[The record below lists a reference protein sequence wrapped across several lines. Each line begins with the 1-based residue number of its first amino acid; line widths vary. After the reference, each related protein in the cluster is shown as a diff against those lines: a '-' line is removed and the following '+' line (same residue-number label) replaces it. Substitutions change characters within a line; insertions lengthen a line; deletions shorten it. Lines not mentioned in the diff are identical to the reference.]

1 MTAEDKLRS
10 LVLAPYLI
18 KATALIGNARYVGG
32 NQFRHAFATLGI
44 LLDYKYFSNSVLLK
58 ASVVHDLFEDIPST
72 DRSILRNLDSDGE
85 MVTSL
90 VLEMTKDEN
99 ESKATY
105 LKRILETGSYNAKV
119 LKVADRIS
127 NLTDI
132 NRSIFSDNKIAQY
145 LDETEEYVIPMAQQ
159 VNQDM
164 VLELTDLIKKRR
176 TMIKKVYKLPW
187 LNFRFKF
194 NFFRFFISTL
204 F

>member
-10 LVLAPYLI
+10 LVLAPYII
-18 KATALIGNARYVGG
+18 KATALIGKARYVGG

-44 LLDYKYFSNSVLLK
+44 LLDYKYFSNPVILK
-58 ASVVHDLFEDIPST
+58 ASLVHDLFEDIPSA
-72 DRSILRNLDSDGE
+72 DKAILRDLDSDGDE
-85 MVTSL
+85 VTRL
-90 VLEMTKDEN
+90 VLELTKDEK

-105 LKRILETGSYNAKV
+105 LNRILEEGSVNAKI

-132 NRSIFSDNKIAQY
+132 NRSIFSDKKITNY
-145 LDETEEYVIPMAQQ
+145 LDESEQYVLPMARQ

-164 VLELTDLIKKRR
+164 VVELTDLIEKRR
-176 TMIKKVYKLPW
+176 SML
-187 LNFRFKF
+187 
-194 NFFRFFISTL
+194 ISG

>member
-1 MTAEDKLRS
+1 MTAENKLRS
-10 LVLAPYLI
+10 LVLAPYLV

-58 ASVVHDLFEDIPST
+58 ASLVHDLFEDIPST

-85 MVTSL
+85 MVTHL
-90 VLEMTKDEN
+90 VLEVTKYEN
-99 ESKATY
+99 ESKANY
-105 LKRILETGSYNAKV
+105 LKRILEKGSFNAKV

-145 LDETEEYVIPMAQQ
+145 LDETEQFVIPMAQQ
-159 VNQDM
+159 VNHDM
-164 VLELTDLIKKRR
+164 VIELTDLIKKRR
-176 TMIKKVYKLPW
+176 AMISGEL
-187 LNFRFKF
+187 
-194 NFFRFFISTL
+194 
-204 F
+204 

>member
-10 LVLAPYLI
+10 LVLAPYII
-18 KATALIGNARYVGG
+18 KATALIGKARYVGG

-44 LLDYKYFSNSVLLK
+44 LLDYKYFSNPILLK
-58 ASVVHDLFEDIPST
+58 ASLVHDLFEDIPST
-72 DRSILRNLDSDGE
+72 DKCILCDLDSDGDD
-85 MVTSL
+85 VTLL
-90 VLEMTKDEN
+90 VLELTKDKN

-105 LKRILETGSYNAKV
+105 LNRILETGSFNAKI

-132 NRSIFSDNKIAQY
+132 NRSIFSVKKITQY
-145 LDETEEYVIPMAQQ
+145 LDESELYVLPMARQ

-164 VLELTDLIKKRR
+164 VVELTDLIEKRR
-176 TMIKKVYKLPW
+176 AML
-187 LNFRFKF
+187 
-194 NFFRFFISTL
+194 ISG

>member
-10 LVLAPYLI
+10 LVLAPYI
-18 KATALIGNARYVGG
+18 VKATALIGKARYVGG

-44 LLDYKYFSNSVLLK
+44 LFDYKYFSNPVLLK
-58 ASVVHDLFEDIPST
+58 ASLVHDLFEDIPST

-85 MVTSL
+85 MVTDL
-90 VLEMTKDEN
+90 VLELTKDEN

-105 LKRILETGSYNAKV
+105 LKRILEKGSFNAKI

-132 NRSIFSDNKIAQY
+132 NRSIFSDKKITQY
-145 LDETEEYVIPMAQQ
+145 LDETEQYVLPMAHQ

-176 TMIKKVYKLPW
+176 LML
-187 LNFRFKF
+187 
-194 NFFRFFISTL
+194 ISG